1 MATEKRWRGPTLAT
15 ALVILL
21 SACVPALG
29 GGDPVAAART
39 AVEGWARTTGV
50 SSRNVTYSRI
60 GGDDNRA
67 TVEVVA
73 EHQYYAGGP
82 WLEERALVDV
92 SKSGGDWIVDTG
104 IGFGPTEWTLATAA
118 TERDATATVEAAA
131 AQATAAAEAMI
142 RDAIATA
149 EAQSAAATQS
159 AVAVTKTAEAV
170 ARDATATA
178 QAEARATEQA
188 EQADRQATASAEK
201 QQRIA
206 AANAEFDDS
215 DLPPGWRVVRPD
227 PSKWSVEQG
236 VLRFF
241 PSTEIDDCQYTNE
254 FVRPL
259 PSLDEDLD
267 IIVRLWAYPTKID
280 GQFFGISLR
289 TGEDLGRESVY
300 LGVGL
305 SEDGPYVS
313 GGDAGYY
320 CRREGRSINFPL
332 DEAIF
337 LKIERR
343 QGVNLTM
350 YVSSDGSSWTYV
362 NETNDVPAYDTFG
375 IYGEVARNVTF
386 YADVDF
392 IHFQGVD

>member
-1 MATEKRWRGPTLAT
+1 MAQRWRSLVFVTTLS
-15 ALVILL
+15 ILL
-21 SACVPALG
+21 SACIPAIG
-29 GGDPVAAART
+29 GDDPVAAARS
-39 AVEGWARTTGV
+39 AVDGWARTTGV
-50 SSRNVTYSRI
+50 SSRNVTYNRI
-60 GGDDNRA
+60 GGDDSRT

-82 WLEERALVDV
+82 WIEERALVDV
-92 SKSGGDWIVDTG
+92 SKSGGDWIVDSG
-104 IGFGPTEWTLATAA
+104 IGFGPTERTLATAA
-118 TERDATATVEAAA
+118 AERDATATVEAAA

-142 RDAIATA
+142 RDATATA

-178 QAEARATEQA
+178 QAEARVAQQA
-188 EQADRQATASAEK
+188 EDAARQATASAGK
-201 QQRIA
+201 QQRLT
-206 AANAEFDDS
+206 AANAEFDGGS
-215 DLPPGWRVVRPD
+215 LPQGWRVVRPD
-227 PSKWSVEQG
+227 PSKWTIEQG
-236 VLRFF
+236 VLRLF
-241 PSTEIDDCQYTNE
+241 PSPEIDDCQYNNE

-289 TGEDLGRESVY
+289 AGEDLGWESLY
-300 LGVGL
+300 LGIGL
-305 SEDGPYVS
+305 SDGGPYVA

-320 CRREGRSINFPL
+320 CHRAGRSINFPL
-332 DEAIF
+332 DEAIY

-343 QGVNLTM
+343 QGSNFAM

-362 NETNDVPAYDTFG
+362 NEVNDMPAYDTFG
-375 IYGEVARNVTF
+375 IYGEVSKDISF
-386 YADVDF
+386 YADIDF
-392 IHFQGVD
+392 VHFQGVN